1 MTMPENEQTK
11 ARKANRLINQKSPYL
26 LQHAYNPVDWYPWC
40 DKAFAKAREED
51 KPIFLSIG
59 YSCCHWCHVME
70 RESFEDE
77 GVAEILNQGYVC
89 IKVDREERPDI
100 DSIYMSVCQAMT
112 GRGGW
117 PLTLFLTPE
126 TKPFYA
132 GTYFPK
138 TDRAGMPGLIT
149 ILNEISNLWRKN
161 RPELL
166 AGSEKIIKA
175 VERVGRGSAKLG
187 NSELIS
193 KAYEALR
200 LNFDNVFGGFGD
212 APKFPS
218 PHNLIFLLRY
228 SYAYK
233 ENMALSMVEKTLEAM
248 YRGGIFDHIGF
259 GFSRYSTDV
268 KWLIPH
274 FEKMLYDNALL
285 AIAYL
290 EAYKATGK
298 EGYADV
304 AKRIFTYLLRD
315 MTSPEGAFYSA
326 EDADS
331 QGEEGKFYLWTLDE
345 VRQVLGEK
353 GGERFARLFG
363 IAENGNFEGGN
374 ILNRINIKIPP
385 ADEGFV
391 ERCRQQLFEYREKR
405 PHPFKDDKILTS
417 WNSLAIAALAI
428 AGRVLDEPEYVEHA
442 EKTVDFILNRL
453 VRADGRL
460 LAVYRD
466 GEASVP
472 AFTEDY
478 AFLVWGLI
486 ELYES
491 TYKPEYL
498 GMALKFNEALLEH
511 FWDKEEGGLFFYGD
525 DAEQLIIRPKEVYD
539 GAVPSGNS
547 VAALN
552 FLRLSHLTGR
562 VELETLAQKQ
572 FSAFNSAVMS
582 SPQAYTFLLNA
593 MIFFEAKPQEVIIT
607 GDFDRAGTQEMIR
620 ILHHNRNPLI
630 SSIVYTDKQKD
641 LNAVIPYIEN
651 YQAIDGRPTAY
662 ICRDYACRPPITDLQ
677 EFEKSFMPDLKEIQ

>member
-1 MTMPENEQTK
+1 
-11 ARKANRLINQKSPYL
+11 
-26 LQHAYNPVDWYPWC
+26 
-40 DKAFAKAREED
+40 
-51 KPIFLSIG
+51 
-59 YSCCHWCHVME
+59 ME

-77 GVAEILNQGYVC
+77 GVAEIMNRGYIC

-100 DSIYMSVCQAMT
+100 DSIYMSVCQVMT

-126 TKPFYA
+126 AKPFYS

-138 TDRAGMPGLIT
+138 NDRAGMPGLVT
-149 ILNEISNLWRKN
+149 ILNEICSMWKKSRT
-161 RPELL
+161 ELL
-166 AGSEKIIKA
+166 ASSDKIIKA
-175 VERVGRGSAKLG
+175 VERVGRNSEKRG
-187 NSELIS
+187 NDELIS
-193 KAYEALR
+193 KAYDALR

-212 APKFPS
+212 APKFPA

-228 SYAYK
+228 GYAYK
-233 ENMALSMVEKTLEAM
+233 DNMALSMVEKTLEAM

-259 GFSRYSTDV
+259 GFSRYSTDS
-268 KWLIPH
+268 KWLVPH
-274 FEKMLYDNALL
+274 FEKMLYDNAML

-298 EGYADV
+298 ENFADI

-345 VRQVLGEK
+345 VKIILGEK
-353 GGERFARLFG
+353 GGERFARLFD
-363 IAENGNFEGGN
+363 ISEKGNFEGAN

-385 ADEGFV
+385 QDEGFV
-391 ERCRQQLFEYREKR
+391 ERCRQQLFDYREQR

-442 EKTVDFILNRL
+442 EKTIDFLLKQL
-453 VRADGRL
+453 VRTDGRL
-460 LAVYRD
+460 LAAYRE
-466 GEASVP
+466 GEASIP
-472 AFTEDY
+472 AFAEDY

-498 GMALKFNEALLEH
+498 SMALKFNDALIEH
-511 FWDKEEGGLFFYGD
+511 FWDDDEGGLFLYGN
-525 DAEQLIIRPKEVYD
+525 DAEQLIMRPKEIYD
-539 GAVPSGNS
+539 GALPSGNS
-547 VAALN
+547 VTALN

-572 FSAFNSAVMS
+572 FSAFNSAVSS
-582 SPQAYTFLLNA
+582 SPQSYSFFLIA
-593 MIFFEAKPQEVIIT
+593 MIFYEAKPQEVIIT
-607 GDFDRAGTQEMIR
+607 GDYDRAGTKEMIR

-641 LNAVIPYIEN
+641 LNAIIPYIEN
-651 YQAIDGRPTAY
+651 YQAIDGIPTAF

-677 EFEKSFMPDLKEIQ
+677 EFERSFSPDS